1 MRVQGDKK
9 TRPKKLKSKIHGV
22 AVDEDTG
29 LLIEAGSRL
38 HGGNISKFLRAAI
51 HKYFEKKK

>member
-1 MRVQGDKK
+1 VPDDKIPK
-9 TRPKKLKSKIHGV
+9 TKKLKSKIHGF
-22 AVDEDTG
+22 AADEDTG

-38 HGGNISKFLRAAI
+38 EGNRSKFIRAAI